1 MRAGTPMLEQVTLS
15 GTADELRVR
24 LHDLADVGVTELVYQ
39 PCGPDIRRELE
50 VFMTTAKAAAE
61 A

>member
-1 MRAGTPMLEQVTLS
+1 MSSACGS
-15 GTADELRVR
+15 S
-24 LHDLADVGVTELVYQ
+24 DLADVGVTELVYQ